1 MLCVRSAVAGL
12 ASAVALI
19 GPVAAADSDE
29 LRRFGLIG
37 TWAVNC
43 AQPDSSS
50 NPYVIYAVKDG
61 SPIWILQMG
70 DLQAR
75 YSVRQLKIIGE
86 DVLDY
91 IDGPDQA
98 GRMHHMQLKKTG
110 ARFRSIASTRE
121 DGSAVIADGKFVASG
136 APTAV
141 FENCPSR

>member
-1 MLCVRSAVAGL
+1 MSCVRRAIAAL
-12 ASAVALI
+12 TAAMALI
-19 GPVAAADSDE
+19 GPAVAADSDE
-29 LRRFGLIG
+29 LKKFGLIG

-43 AQPDSSS
+43 AQPDSAS

-61 SPIWILQMG
+61 SPFWILRMG

-75 YSVRQLKIIGE
+75 YGMRQLKVIGE

-110 ARFRSIASTRE
+110 ARFRSLSSTRE

-136 APTAV
+136 APTLV